1 MTHDQEQKLRDFEFL
16 VRRLIVA
23 YEEEKRD
30 NAVLRAALETD
41 RLNLRE
47 MQENMKTLESRYE
60 TLRTARIIEVSG
72 DDVKDA
78 RARLARLIREVDKC
92 IALLDI

>member
-47 MQENMKTLESRYE
+47 TQENLKTLESRYE